1 MKSFGKWS
9 ITLIWVI
16 VLIILVLALVFLG
29 IYYDGYYWEG
39 KGLPVNINDIK
50 TFNGNGYQLI
60 TQLGIGKLMRLVS
73 SGSFIWGYSNIV
85 VPDGGQGIDLMT
97 WLQQP
102 GNVNN
107 SGVIQWPQN
116 YELEA
121 GTNFAEVVGSLLIV
135 LLVAIPVLILIGI
148 YVTKKMIKAM
158 THPYSIEY
166 LDTQKKLKKTIKGAR
181 KALKKMNKAVRK
193 GRETPT
199 TLAREQER
207 WANLIVNAEADF
219 IKEKELFKTQDNK
232 KPVVKKLVPVGK
244 K

>member
-9 ITLIWVI
+9 IALIWII

-50 TFNGNGYQLI
+50 TFHGNGYQLI
-60 TQLGIGKLMRLVS
+60 GHLGIDKLMRLVS
-73 SGSFIWGYSNIV
+73 SGSFIWGYSDII

-97 WLQQP
+97 WLHKP

-135 LLVAIPVLILIGI
+135 LLVAVPVLILIGI
-148 YVTKKMIKAM
+148 YVTKK
-158 THPYSIEY
+158 
-166 LDTQKKLKKTIKGAR
+166 
-181 KALKKMNKAVRK
+181 
-193 GRETPT
+193 
-199 TLAREQER
+199 
-207 WANLIVNAEADF
+207 W
-219 IKEKELFKTQDNK
+219 
-232 KPVVKKLVPVGK
+232 
-244 K
+244 